1 MTSAR
6 LLVLADD
13 PALVR
18 LFSSPA
24 AGHRYEVTAATGL
37 AALADSQS
45 CPHDVVIVD
54 LTSCADAGPEAIRLV
69 RRRCSD
75 TEIVILVSSTTSVT
89 SAIASYDLAA
99 FAVVAKPFDG
109 DQLLS
114 TIAQAAER
122 TRITQANRR
131 LVWELKVI
139 NDIGEDLRRS
149 LDPTVLLETG
159 LRRLLEA
166 FQGHSGSVHLIGLPM
181 AVRGSASIEVGPA
194 TAIDA
199 LWKPAHGQRPID
211 RVLATGQAVEVRD
224 YAGLIDVD
232 PATLPIRCSLHVP
245 MCAGDEMIGVLS
257 LGSGT
262 PARFGEDDRQLI
274 QTVANHLAIAVQN
287 ARLHAV
293 ARAGKQ
299 QWEATF
305 DAIGDPIAVFDR
317 HGRLLRGNT
326 ALASC
331 LGRPVTSLRGLTC
344 DEIGLCG
351 APYPDCGVG
360 RPFELAAQRREVT
373 RADEQIFS
381 VTTCPVVADGDG
393 AAVVQVAKNVTQE
406 IRSARRLL
414 QMSEEL
420 SATNA
425 RLLATVDR
433 LKATQAQLL
442 QAEKLSA
449 IGQLVAGVAHELN
462 NPLTSVIGYAQLVEE
477 ELRDA
482 GDAPVRASSEL
493 AHDVRRIAEESERA
507 AKIVRNLLAFAR
519 RQTAARAPQDIAD
532 LTLRVLSLR
541 SYEFRLN
548 TIEVE
553 TEFEQGLP
561 RVLADAG
568 QLQQALLNLVLN
580 AEQAMRS
587 RTTKRLRV
595 GARYD
600 DAAGAVE
607 LFVGDTGHGI
617 SDDNLPRIFDPF
629 FTTRD
634 VGEGTGLGLSICYG
648 IVRDHGGQIAVKS
661 RVGEGTTF
669 SLLLPAI
676 DRDPLTTG
684 PIVVAHGD
692 PVDREYI
699 SAALAGW
706 GLGVEAFDQPAAA
719 LARLRRGNAGVVF
732 AERAFVDGDGGAWS
746 AALAASPQ
754 RPSLVL
760 LVRPQSDEQ
769 NTNAE
774 WKPDAVLAPPF
785 ELRAVR
791 DVLRAVSREC
801 V

>member
-1 MTSAR
+1 MRSAR

-13 PALVR
+13 PALIQ
-18 LFSSPA
+18 LLSSPA
-24 AGHRYEVTAATGL
+24 AAQRHDVTAVHVV
-37 AALADSQS
+37 AALADQMPCSF
-45 CPHDVVIVD
+45 DVAVID
-54 LTSCADAGPEAIRLV
+54 LTSCASSGPDALRQV
-69 RRRCSD
+69 RGRCPD
-75 TEIVILVSSTTSVT
+75 TEIVIVVSSTTSVA
-89 SAIASYDLAA
+89 SAIASYDVAA
-99 FAVVAKPFDG
+99 FAIVTRPFDG

-114 TIAQAAER
+114 TIAQAIER
-122 TRITQANRR
+122 RRISQANRR
-131 LVWELKVI
+131 LMWELKIV

-149 LDPTVLLETG
+149 LDPTVLLETA

-166 FQGHSGSVHLIGLPM
+166 FQGHAGSVRLV
-181 AVRGSASIEVGPA
+181 ASATTVRGSASIEVGD
-194 TAIDA
+194 AIPMDE
-199 LWKPAHGQRPID
+199 LWKSAHGKHPID
-211 RVLATGQAVEVRD
+211 RVLATGQAIEISD
-224 YAGLIDVD
+224 YAALVGGD
-232 PATLPIRCSLHVP
+232 PARLPIRSALSVP
-245 MCAGDEMIGVLS
+245 MYAGDEMIGALS

-262 PARFGEDDRQLI
+262 PARFTQDDRQLI

-293 ARAGKQ
+293 ARAGKE

-326 ALASC
+326 ALAAC
-331 LGRPVTSLRGLTC
+331 LERPVTTLRGLSC

-351 APYPDCGVG
+351 APYPKCGVG
-360 RPFELAAQRREVT
+360 RPFELSGQRAEVT
-373 RADEQIFS
+373 RADDQIFS

-393 AAVVQVAKNVTQE
+393 AAVVQIAKNVTQE

-414 QMSEEL
+414 HMSEEL
-420 SATNA
+420 SEANS
-425 RLLATVDR
+425 RLVATVDR
-433 LKATQAQLL
+433 LKTTQAQLL

-477 ELRDA
+477 ELKEG
-482 GDAPVRASSEL
+482 GDAPVRPSVEL
-493 AHDVRRIAEESERA
+493 ARDVRRIAEESERA

-519 RQTAARAPQDIAD
+519 RQTAARSSQDIAD
-532 LTLRVLSLR
+532 LASRVLSLR
-541 SYEFRLN
+541 SYEFRLS

-553 TEFEQGLP
+553 TAFEPGLP
-561 RVLADAG
+561 HVLADTS

-587 RTTKRLRV
+587 RSAKRLRV

-600 DAAGAVE
+600 ADAGAVE

-617 SDDNLPRIFDPF
+617 ADENLPRIFDPF

-648 IVRDHGGQIAVKS
+648 IVRDHGGQIGVKS

-676 DRDPLTTG
+676 DDDPLHRGT
-684 PIVVAHGD
+684 IVVAHGD
-692 PVDREYI
+692 PVDRDYV

-706 GLGVEAFDQPAAA
+706 GLTVETFDQPAAA
-719 LARLRRGNAGVVF
+719 LARLRRGGASLVF
-732 AERAFVDGDGGAWS
+732 VERAFVDGDADAWTS
-746 AALAASPQ
+746 ALRSPAQ
-754 RPSLVL
+754 HVPVVL
-760 LVRPQSDEQ
+760 LVRPQADV
-769 NTNAE
+769 TVDKG
-774 WKPDAVLAPPF
+774 WKADAVLAPPF

-791 DVLRAVSREC
+791 DVLRAVAREG

>member
-1 MTSAR
+1 MSSAR
-6 LLVLADD
+6 LLVLTDD
-13 PALVR
+13 AALVR
-18 LFSSPA
+18 LLSSSG
-24 AGHRYEVTAATGL
+24 AGPSYAVTAIESLG
-37 AALADSQS
+37 ALADHHP
-45 CPHDVVIVD
+45 CAYDVVVVD
-54 LTSCADAGPEAIRLV
+54 LTAFAESGGDAV
-69 RRRCSD
+69 RRVRRKCPD
-75 TEIVILVSSTTSVT
+75 TEIVIIVSSTTSVA

-99 FAVVAKPFDG
+99 FAIVPTPFDD

-122 TRITQANRR
+122 RRITQANRR
-131 LVWELKVI
+131 LVWELKVV
-139 NDIGEDLRRS
+139 NDIGDDLRRS
-149 LDPTVLLETG
+149 LDPTVLLETA

-166 FQGHSGSVHLIGLPM
+166 FQGHSGSVRLIPSSG
-181 AVRGSASIEVGPA
+181 AARSSASIEVGPA
-194 TAIDA
+194 TAVEA
-199 LWKPAHGQRPID
+199 VWASEGGQHPID
-211 RVLATGQAVEVRD
+211 LVLATGQPAEVTD
-224 YAGLIDVD
+224 YATLVGGD
-232 PATLPIRCSLHVP
+232 PARLPVRCAISVP
-245 MCAGDEMIGVLS
+245 MCAGDEMIGALS
-257 LGSGT
+257 LSSAT
-262 PARFGEDDRQLI
+262 PSRFSEDDRQLI
-274 QTVANHLAIAVQN
+274 QTVANHLAIAAQN
-287 ARLHAV
+287 ARLHAI

-317 HGRLLRGNT
+317 HGHLLRGNT

-331 LGRPVTSLRGLTC
+331 LGRPVTALRGLTC
-344 DEIGLCG
+344 DDIGFCS
-351 APYPDCGVG
+351 APYPECGVG
-360 RPFELAAQRREVT
+360 RPFELASQRLEVA
-373 RADEQIFS
+373 RGDDQIFT

-393 AAVVQVAKNVTQE
+393 AAVVLVAKNVTPE

-420 SATNA
+420 SETNS

-433 LKATQAQLL
+433 LKTTQAQLL

-482 GDAPVRASSEL
+482 GDAPVRASAEL
-493 AHDVRRIAEESERA
+493 AQDVRRIAEESERA

-519 RQTAARAPQDIAD
+519 RQTAARAPQDIGD
-532 LTLRVLSLR
+532 LAARVLSLR

-553 TEFEQGLP
+553 TEFESGLP

-587 RTTKRLRV
+587 RTPRRLRV

-600 DAAGAVE
+600 ADAAAVE

-617 SDDNLPRIFDPF
+617 TDENLPRIFDPF

-669 SLLLPAI
+669 SLLLPAS
-676 DRDPLTTG
+676 DGEPLQAG
-684 PIVVAHGD
+684 PVVVAHGD
-692 PVDREYI
+692 PVDRDYI

-706 GLGVEAFDQPAAA
+706 GFTVESFDQPAAA
-719 LARLRRGNAGVVF
+719 LARVRRGGLGVVF
-732 AERAFVDGDGGAWS
+732 IERAFVDGDAAAWTGA
-746 AALAASPQ
+746 LDAASQ
-754 RPSLVL
+754 RPPFVL
-760 LVRPQSDEQ
+760 LVRPQADERSVD
-769 NTNAE
+769 TA
-774 WKPDAVLAPPF
+774 WKADAVLAPPF

-791 DVLRAVSREC
+791 DVLRAVCREC

>member
-1 MTSAR
+1 MSSAR
-6 LLVLADD
+6 LLVLAGDD
-13 PALVR
+13 ALVR
-18 LFSSPA
+18 LLSSPG
-24 AGHRYEVTAATGL
+24 AGRSYDVTAADSLT
-37 AALADSQS
+37 ALADQRP
-45 CPHDVVIVD
+45 CAYDVVIVD
-54 LTSCADAGPEAIRLV
+54 LTSCAESGADAV
-69 RRRCSD
+69 RRVRGKCPD
-75 TEIVILVSSTTSVT
+75 TEIVIIVSSTTSVA
-89 SAIASYDLAA
+89 SAITSYDLAA
-99 FAVVAKPFDG
+99 FAIVPTPFDD

-122 TRITQANRR
+122 RRINRANRR

-149 LDPTVLLETG
+149 LDPTVLLETA

-166 FQGHSGSVHLIGLPM
+166 FQGHSGSVRLVASPM
-181 AVRGSASIEVGPA
+181 TARGSASIEVGPA
-194 TAIDA
+194 TAMDA
-199 LWKPAHGQRPID
+199 VWASEGRQHPID
-211 RVLATGQAVEVRD
+211 RVLATRQPAEVAD
-224 YAGLIDVD
+224 YAALVGGD
-232 PATLPIRCSLHVP
+232 PARLPVQCAVSVP
-245 MCAGDEMIGVLS
+245 MCAGDEMIGALS
-257 LGSGT
+257 LASST
-262 PARFGEDDRQLI
+262 PSRFSEDDRQLI

-287 ARLHAV
+287 ARLHAIS
-293 ARAGKQ
+293 RAGKQ

-305 DAIGDPIAVFDR
+305 DAIADPIAVFDR

-331 LGRPVTSLRGLTC
+331 LGRPVTALRGLTC
-344 DEIGLCG
+344 DEIGLCS
-351 APYPDCGVG
+351 APYPGCGVG
-360 RPFELAAQRREVT
+360 RPFELAGQRMEVT
-373 RADEQIFS
+373 RADDQIFT

-420 SATNA
+420 SETNA

-433 LKATQAQLL
+433 LKTTQAQLL

-477 ELRDA
+477 ELREGA
-482 GDAPVRASSEL
+482 DAPVRASAEV
-493 AHDVRRIAEESERA
+493 AQDVRRIAEESERA

-532 LTLRVLSLR
+532 LAARVLSLR

-553 TEFEQGLP
+553 TEFESGLP

-587 RTTKRLRV
+587 RTPKRLRV

-600 DAAGAVE
+600 AEAAAVE
-607 LFVGDTGHGI
+607 LYVGDTGHGI
-617 SDDNLPRIFDPF
+617 TDDNLPRIFDPF

-669 SLLLPAI
+669 SLLLPAAEGEPI
-676 DRDPLTTG
+676 TAG
-684 PIVVAHGD
+684 PIIVAHGD
-692 PVDREYI
+692 PVDRDYI

-706 GLGVEAFDQPAAA
+706 GLTVESFDQPAAA
-719 LARLRRGNAGVVF
+719 LARMRRGDTGVVF
-732 AERAFVDGDGGAWS
+732 IERAFIDGDTAAWTV
-746 AALAASPQ
+746 ALEPASQ
-754 RPSLVL
+754 RPAVVL
-760 LVRPQSDEQ
+760 LVRPQADER
-769 NTNAE
+769 TVDTG
-774 WKPDAVLAPPF
+774 WKADAVLAPPF
-785 ELRAVR
+785 ELRAMR
-791 DVLRAVSREC
+791 DVLRAVCREC

>member
-1 MTSAR
+1 MTPAR
-6 LLVLADD
+6 LLVLGDD

-18 LFSSPA
+18 LLASPA
-24 AGHRYEVTAATGL
+24 GPYRYEVTAVD
-37 AALADSQS
+37 ALAGLTSHMP
-45 CPHDVVIVD
+45 CTFDVVIVD
-54 LTSCADAGPEAIRLV
+54 MTSCAGSGPDAVRQIRG
-69 RRRCSD
+69 RCPD
-75 TEIVILVSSTTSVT
+75 TEIVIIVSSTTSVA

-99 FAVVAKPFDG
+99 FAVVTKPFEG

-114 TIAQAAER
+114 TIAQATER
-122 TRITQANRR
+122 RRINQANRR
-131 LVWELKVI
+131 LMWELKIV

-149 LDPTVLLETG
+149 LDPAVLLETA

-166 FQGHSGSVHLIGLPM
+166 FQGHSGSVRLL
-181 AVRGSASIEVGPA
+181 ASATTVRGSAAIEVGQA
-194 TAIDA
+194 ADMDA
-199 LWKPAHGQRPID
+199 VWQAAHGRHPID
-211 RVLATGQAVEVRD
+211 RVLATGQPVEV
-224 YAGLIDVD
+224 VD
-232 PATLPIRCSLHVP
+232 SAALPGGGSSHFAIRSALSVP
-245 MCAGDEMIGVLS
+245 MYAGDEMIGALS
-257 LGSGT
+257 LGSAT
-262 PARFGEDDRQLI
+262 PARFTSDDGRLI

-287 ARLHAV
+287 ARLHAI

-317 HGRLLRGNT
+317 YGRVLRGNT
-326 ALASC
+326 ALATC
-331 LGRPVTSLRGLTC
+331 LGLPVTALRGLSC
-344 DEIGLCG
+344 DEIGFCT

-360 RPFELAAQRREVT
+360 RPFEFAGQRAEVT
-373 RADEQIFS
+373 RADDQIFS
-381 VTTCPVVADGDG
+381 VSTCPVVADGDG

-414 QMSEEL
+414 HMSEEL
-420 SATNA
+420 SEANS
-425 RLLATVDR
+425 RLVATVDR
-433 LKATQAQLL
+433 LKTTQAQLL

-477 ELRDA
+477 ELREA
-482 GDAPVRASSEL
+482 GDAPVRTSTEL

-519 RQTAARAPQDIAD
+519 RQTAARSPQDIAD
-532 LTLRVLSLR
+532 LASRVLSLR

-553 TEFEQGLP
+553 TAFEPGLP
-561 RVLADAG
+561 RVLADTS

-587 RTTKRLRV
+587 RTPKRLRV
-595 GARYD
+595 GARF
-600 DAAGAVE
+600 DADAGAVE

-617 SDDNLPRIFDPF
+617 TDENLPRIFDPF

-669 SLLLPAI
+669 SLLLPAL
-676 DRDPLTTG
+676 DDEPLRHGT
-684 PIVVAHGD
+684 IIVAHGD
-692 PVDREYI
+692 PVDRDYL

-706 GLGVEAFDQPAAA
+706 GLTVETFDQPGAT
-719 LARLRRGNAGVVF
+719 LARLRRDAASLVF
-732 AERAFVDGDGGAWS
+732 VERAFVDGDTDAWT
-746 AALAASPQ
+746 AALPSPAQQAAV
-754 RPSLVL
+754 VL
-760 LVRPQSDEQ
+760 LVRPQADETIQ
-769 NTNAE
+769 ST
-774 WKPDAVLAPPF
+774 WKSDAVLSPPF

-791 DVLRAVSREC
+791 DVLRAAVREC

>member
-1 MTSAR
+1 MVPAR

-13 PALVR
+13 PGLVR
-18 LFSSPA
+18 LLSSA
-24 AGHRYEVTAATGL
+24 AQSFDVTPVDTL
-37 AALADSQS
+37 AALGDHHPCAY
-45 CPHDVVIVD
+45 DVVVVD
-54 LTSCADAGPEAIRLV
+54 LTSCAAPGPDAV
-69 RRRCSD
+69 RRVRGRCPD
-75 TEIVILVSSTTSVT
+75 TEIVIIVSSTTSVS

-99 FAVVAKPFDG
+99 FAVVTSPFDA

-122 TRITQANRR
+122 RRITQANRR
-131 LVWELKVI
+131 LVWELKVV

-149 LDPTVLLETG
+149 LDPTVLLETA

-166 FQGHSGSVHLIGLPM
+166 FQGHSGSVRLIASPTS
-181 AVRGSASIEVGPA
+181 VRAACIEVGPA
-194 TAIDA
+194 GAMDAI
-199 LWKPAHGQRPID
+199 WKAANGQHPFE
-211 RVLATGQAVEVRD
+211 RVLATGQPAQVSD
-224 YAGLIDVD
+224 YAALHGSD
-232 PATLPIRCSLHVP
+232 PALLPVRCAVSVP
-245 MCAGDEMIGVLS
+245 MHAGDEMIGALS
-257 LGSGT
+257 LASCT
-262 PARFGEDDRQLI
+262 PSRFTDDDCQLI

-287 ARLHAV
+287 ARLHAI

-326 ALASC
+326 ALAAC
-331 LGRPVTSLRGLTC
+331 VGRPVTALRGLSC
-344 DEIGLCG
+344 DEIGLC
-351 APYPDCGVG
+351 AAAYPECGVG
-360 RPFELAAQRREVT
+360 RPFELAGERMEVT

-393 AAVVQVAKNVTQE
+393 AAVVQIAKNVTPE

-414 QMSEEL
+414 HMSEEL
-420 SATNA
+420 SETNA
-425 RLLATVDR
+425 RLMATVDR
-433 LKATQAQLL
+433 LKTTQAQLL

-477 ELRDA
+477 ELRES
-482 GDAPVRASSEL
+482 GDAPARPSAEV

-532 LTLRVLSLR
+532 LASRVLSLR
-541 SYEFRLN
+541 NYEFRLN

-553 TEFEQGLP
+553 TDFARGLP
-561 RVLADAG
+561 YVLADTS

-587 RTTKRLRV
+587 RTPRRLRV
-595 GARYD
+595 GARH
-600 DAAGAVE
+600 DAEAGAVE

-617 SDDNLPRIFDPF
+617 TDEHLPRIFDPF

-648 IVRDHGGQIAVKS
+648 IVRDHGGQIGVKS
-661 RVGEGTTF
+661 RIGEGTTF

-676 DRDPLTTG
+676 DQEPIHHG

-692 PVDREYI
+692 PVDRDYI

-706 GLGVEAFDQPAAA
+706 GLSVETFDQPAAA
-719 LARLRRGNAGVVF
+719 LARVRRGDAALAFV
-732 AERAFVDGDGGAWS
+732 ERAFVDGDADGWT
-746 AALAASPQ
+746 AALAAPSG
-754 RPSLVL
+754 RPTLVL
-760 LVRPQSDEQ
+760 IVRPQADEHRVE
-769 NTNAE
+769 TG
-774 WKPDAVLAPPF
+774 WKADAVLAPPF

-791 DVLRAVSREC
+791 DVLRAVAREC